1 VGRHCSLLAQ
11 KLKHSTVPAVVT
23 FRLAALPLAEVTVA
37 HPPAEAMDEFKVWS
51 ALHEKYRH
59 EEDFSRKGAK
69 AQRRQALP
77 RIYRFSLRLCV
88 RNSFFFQPRQ
98 SLVLNSR
105 RDYVR
110 QNFRN
115 APGEFKGRAQF

>member
-1 VGRHCSLLAQ
+1 MGRHCSLLAQ

-69 AQRRQALP
+69 APSAAAYLP
-77 RIYRFSLRLCV
+77 VFFAPLR
-88 RNSFFFQPRQ
+88 
-98 SLVLNSR
+98 
-105 RDYVR
+105 
-110 QNFRN
+110 
-115 APGEFKGRAQF
+115 EK